1 MSKYSSS
8 VNNLLHIRQ
17 SGNDKYVAI
26 GKDRNSSITNLDDV
40 NIQAQFRVLD
50 NIWTP
55 SINLNN
61 IESTY
66 NSNVIN
72 IGSGNTIIQLNPH
85 IGIGT
90 NDPSV
95 SFEIN
100 TVDSMKIPKG
110 NTSQRPT
117 NLTSTDKGFIRYNAE
132 LDQFEGFGAGDQWR
146 SLEGVIDTDQ
156 DTYITAHNNAFD
168 DNDELQFYT
177 AGDQRMIIKSDGK
190 VGIGTSTPNVSL
202 DISYKTDAIKLPKG
216 DTTAR
221 NAIGASGIE
230 DQGLIRYNT
239 ELNQFEGYGAGNA
252 WGSLGGVIDIDQDT
266 FIRAESNTT
275 DNDELQFYTD
285 GDQRMIIKDD
295 GKIGIGTSTPSV
307 LLDIYDC
314 NEHILKVGYD
324 NIEISR
330 SIIPSNSNVD
340 IGDPENQ
347 IRDMY
352 VSDNSLWIGDTH
364 KISHSDGKL
373 KFRKRKTT
381 NIPQVIL
388 DLPAYSGSTQSQIL
402 QAISTFFNDDNL
414 LTVSNITLKH
424 WLGFYREQKG
434 ADRTIS
440 IQEIFRDDA
449 DDYEQETAADA
460 WLVTRTD
467 DIYLGNDY
475 SKVGIGTDNPN
486 VSLDVSYRTDAI
498 KLPKGDTT
506 ARNAIGASSLEDQGL
521 IRYNTELQQFEGFG
535 AGNAWGSLG
544 GVIDIDQDTYIKA
557 ETNATDNDELQFYTD
572 GDERMIIKS
581 DGKIG
586 LNVSDPSHQVHIK
599 GNTRIEGDLIVNGT
613 QRIIDTDTSTTEQF
627 VITNDGTGPA
637 LIVNQI
643 GAHPIMDVQD
653 DSNSVFFIENGGN
666 VGVGTITPNEKLHIN
681 GNINI
686 VGNIICDSLDTRFAE
701 LQDVLTITAGSI
713 TNDKLA
719 TLVQPD
725 LVSAKAINIDSTSTG
740 GLDNSTDDLKIKAQ
754 GVNNNHIL
762 NGTIDLTQKVV
773 NNLPVANGGTGAN
786 TANNAR
792 TNLGLAI
799 GTNVQA
805 YSAKLQ
811 SIANLAASAA
821 KIPMFSGLTSTSLLD
836 FVDDEEMLGN
846 SATAVPSQRS
856 VKKYVDTLVGFLN
869 IVIYTLHA
877 SNLDSNVEPLAPEA
891 EATLTLDADYSIVGA
906 EGTEQ
911 YDTFIVDMTTD
922 LADTLG
928 VDESIIEITEV
939 SEGSL
944 VVDFVL
950 KPSEIDS
957 NFNPSQAV
965 VALKENLEN
974 PDIAP
979 NSNSK
984 FLKQATVE
992 VPPEVVAQALDPSKI
1007 FVTLENDRA
1016 KIINIAKYFKGE
1028 FITYELITNP
1038 HDNVLI
1044 DSALQQ
1050 ITITGAFRDSIY
1062 DIVINANKG
1071 PVSKDLIFNITE
1083 PAPFPP
1089 TAKDPK
1095 KLVLSDNKKQV
1106 NLLDKFKGSYLEI
1119 FEIDQN
1125 PFNNVSLVDSSNM
1138 IYEVQGAFRDTSYS
1152 IVFKATQNGGDNLSA
1167 YWTLNIKELP
1177 LIPTKLLPD
1186 IDNLLIATG
1195 QTITYNLKFVFIG
1208 NGLEYGFRTNPYPDN
1223 IYISNNVL
1231 YITENQRGITYPIEV
1246 FGKNLAQTLIWKIT
1260 LTEDLPPAPTVI
1272 GVDSSNFITTDIINY
1287 DLTTIFSGINVSYDI
1302 EYYYNI
1308 GGSIYPPI
1316 DSFFIQNKPWA
1327 RYHSKNWNKYL
1338 NRIVDTSG
1346 YNRESIELLS
1356 GNISIGSNYISGDKD
1371 ASMKIPMPNT
1381 LNWTVCFAVKY
1392 NGANKGTIIS
1402 GEQTILGHW
1411 NGYRGFVQLGGQLL
1425 TKIESIG
1432 NADDWLILCIKTNG
1446 TAPNNIRLNGTSIG
1460 VQTNEVALDY
1470 LYINKDLNSDWI
1482 FGDFMVWD
1490 YEFNT
1495 SQTLSVSDLFLDH
1508 IAGTTNALN
1517 NDIQPVELKSIY
1529 NNYNFESNIVS
1540 ISGNNRGTKY
1550 DIYVLGLNTRNSV
1563 KWKLEIGEGA
1573 GTRSENIS
1581 LTKGVHEY
1589 NIKHLFNS
1597 TDYKP
1602 HLTVNNENFYNIN
1615 GNVLTFYPNYR
1626 DLEYGLIINSA
1637 NEQYIFNIKEETG
1650 IAPRSFSDNNFHLID
1665 NRVIENVDVIGA
1677 NATVDN
1683 TIVIESTTVL
1693 YFPESIVSSLLLIDN
1708 NKYYYINNI
1717 VLNGIYQIKC
1727 DANDIKVLDNTLNV
1741 KYSSLSNG
1749 IAVDNTVVN
1758 NLLTD
1763 VFSVADA
1770 SSNPKFVLK
1779 YTPYEK
1785 VTILNNFVNL
1795 VSTVDVNPEF
1805 SSGSG
1810 SIISGS
1816 TYSYSSDNNFTANF
1830 TEQFD
1835 NCELLLIDNNKYYYN
1850 SNVSLDGN
1858 KQFTLSSSNV
1868 ELVGSAFNSGTDGEV
1883 IDLTNVNALITNVFG
1898 SDQIISGGSSDVSIP
1913 LTQEPV
1919 VNPVIDLT
1927 NVVAWYKF
1935 NDSTNI
1941 GLDSSGN
1948 SYNITVTNEVAS
1960 SFTELGFDN
1969 NPTVMQFDTGTYA
1982 EYVSSSSANNLV
1994 KHQNNKPYCSISFWA
2009 KNLSATTTHQVLWIS
2024 KINGTDFKMYIS
2036 PNSNKLQLI
2045 YYTGNWSNSKYTES
2059 AEIPTLFSA
2068 NWKHFV
2074 IISNGSNGII
2084 KIRDETEN
2092 SYTQYLNLD
2101 ISGLGNMGVGN
2112 ETFTLSFGVDD
2123 VASGSVIDDFRIY
2136 DKVLSDTEI
2145 NGIYGEKSLVVLTS
2159 QTDYKV
2165 LTFNG
2170 NNTKIFSFREDE
2182 SPYSWQ
2188 EAYDEAIANG
2198 NRMPTKTELLD
2209 YLASQ
2214 GNQPLYQEDA
2224 WCAVVAPEYSNGR
2237 DYIQIGNHQNHFV
2250 GKSNTENGGYPSWGD
2265 ETNTYQFK
2273 RFYCEV
2279 IEKTE
2284 YTLNFP
2290 MDTKC
2295 DILLVGDNKYAL
2307 ESGVILNGDYTFK
2320 LGSTS
2325 KIIKNSSDIYTSG
2338 TTDLNTVTEL
2348 LPISTFGSWNT
2359 HNQTAINAGGRLP
2372 TRAEII
2378 ALLNGD
2384 TTNNHLINPNVDPN
2398 TNDIWIPVSDYV
2410 GAIIEIGDYPHTP
2423 PFYKMSTPNGGET
2436 YSEGT
2441 TTAYGDTVDTV
2452 LNLDVQW
2459 APKTNIYYTKVAIS
2473 SDISG
2478 TATDYDSSVIVLKY
2492 YMVSSGGS
2500 TGTIDTTNMLVWY
2513 KFDDDLIDSSGNGNS
2528 LIASSVSA
2536 PTLTESGITG
2546 NALRFQNNIDTTTI
2560 TNGLRDG
2567 TCKIPS
2573 INLVDKE
2580 FSISF
2585 WIKLVNNFDTNHS
2598 GIFMLGYN
2606 EGLQTDGYIKLSCAY
2621 YESKNNIDFY
2631 YKNNLSDEGGNASTD
2646 LSIDTWYNIIITIT
2660 NSHLKVYTNNILT
2673 STESLAEGLPD
2684 VIYDTNYL
2692 GFYADSTY
2700 TNTKDDFIIDDFRIY
2715 DKALTAQEI
2724 SDIYNKTEP
2733 LVGGSSS
2740 STTGT
2745 IDTTNLK
2752 LWFLFNDDLVEKITN
2767 TTYTLT
2773 QGTPNYIA
2781 GKFDKGLNIIDDTK
2795 LNILNHTDII
2805 VEGQTTV
2812 SFSFWLNN
2820 LDQNVRDQTLLRY
2833 RPTNILLRYSSQY
2846 ETIGTFVIIL
2856 EGGSMTKVIG
2866 NITSWSHFGF
2876 IFNGDTWNIYINGI
2890 DDTSNWTNN
2899 SSTTTLDD
2907 GFTNDN
2913 NTFGLFY
2920 NDAAGG
2926 MDYFRSSID
2935 DFRIYDKALTAQEIS
2950 DIYND
2955 TEPLVGGSSSSTTP
2969 GTIDTTNMLV
2979 WYKFDDA
2986 ANIGLDSSGNNND
2999 VTDLNNTVVYS
3010 NNTISV
3016 NQSKLLVN
3024 NLKLLN
3030 ISGIDFSVSYKLKT
3044 SETAD
3049 WFVILETYNFTPYC
3063 GFRIFY
3069 STVLGQIVYY
3079 TYKNEDGSLSS
3090 NYTYST
3096 GIDLRNNEWHNI
3108 VFNFKFNSVTNNLYN
3123 YNLDLYCNGTLIGT
3137 SVLEYFVKANQSV
3150 DIHIGSNKNTDAS
3163 SFSLKSGSIDDFR
3176 IYNKALTAQE
3186 ISDIYND
3193 TEPLVGGSSS
3203 STTVSSVNTV
3213 NTAKNN
3219 LVIWYNFENN
3229 LDDSSG
3235 NNHNATNPGNGISF
3249 NTDSKVNNY
3258 SLQQS
3263 GYNNADKNYVQI
3275 PNTFD
3280 LYNSWN
3286 GNGISISMWFKI
3298 DPVTDASKSWGNTLI
3313 QFSEFETDVWPMNR
3327 IMLAQNGIE
3336 NKFWLGIHDPLL
3348 GDAVKYN
3355 TKNVL
3360 DGKIDSQWHH
3370 IVLSISS
3377 TGVWTLNCDTID
3389 QGEIF
3394 TNLIPDVRYVKN
3406 TIGTSLFGTD
3416 RGTTGLVDDFRIYNK
3431 VLTNE
3436 EITAIYNNDVTQSV
3450 ISTTN
3455 YTPIQRVFLKYTTI
3469 VKTIEPS
3476 IVDIVYLHPVNTTPI
3491 LIANDEYYVEIKST
3505 NIIYLPKTYDNAEIL
3520 IIGSTKYVKY
3530 ENVSLNEFA
3539 TITINNDQTTI
3550 SVNNNSYDLANGTTI
3565 DTALTTELNT
3575 YNITEHNNITKV
3587 LIKYTTSATTKITNI
3602 VFKDQE
3608 YLNVLDYATSLQITN
3623 NNITYDEN
3631 NLKISSNVVKDFDN
3645 YFTETIQATNEYG
3658 TSSLDYNFIKLGYD
3672 GVVVPNLENVS
3683 KNIYISNTIA
3693 NIDLREIANGESY
3706 KLIFN
3711 PYEFQNNTI
3720 LIGDTLTLTTNE
3732 RGIYDILISIDNKLY
3747 VLRIHETEPNIDDDL
3762 YTIG

>member
-177 AGDQRMIIKSDGK
+177 AGDQRMIIKDDGK
-190 VGIGTSTPNVSL
+190 VGIGTNTPNVSL

-347 IRDMY
+347 IRDIY

-402 QAISTFFNDDNL
+402 QAIADYFNDSSL
-414 LTVSNITLKH
+414 LTVSNIKLRH
-424 WLGFYREQKG
+424 WFKFYRNQKG

-440 IQEIFRDDA
+440 VQEIFRDNR
-449 DDYEQETAADA
+449 DDYEQEVAADS
-460 WLVTRTD
+460 WLSTENN
-467 DIYLGNDY
+467 DIYLGDDY
-475 SKVGIGTDNPN
+475 SKVGIGTSTPN

-666 VGVGTITPNEKLHIN
+666 VGVGTITPNEKLHID

-1186 IDNLLIATG
+1186 IDNLLVATG

-1550 DIYVLGLNTRNSV
+1550 DIYVVGINTRNSV

-1581 LTKGVHEY
+1581 ITKGVHEY

-1858 KQFTLSSSNV
+1858 KQFILSSSNV
-1868 ELVGSAFNSGTDGEV
+1868 ELVGSAFNSGTDGEL

-1919 VNPVIDLT
+1919 VNPVISAIPVT
-1927 NVVAWYKF
+1927 IN
-1935 NDSTNI
+1935 NI
-1941 GLDSSGN
+1941 
-1948 SYNITVTNEVAS
+1948 
-1960 SFTELGFDN
+1960 
-1969 NPTVMQFDTGTYA
+1969 
-1982 EYVSSSSANNLV
+1982 
-1994 KHQNNKPYCSISFWA
+1994 
-2009 KNLSATTTHQVLWIS
+2009 
-2024 KINGTDFKMYIS
+2024 
-2036 PNSNKLQLI
+2036 
-2045 YYTGNWSNSKYTES
+2045 
-2059 AEIPTLFSA
+2059 
-2068 NWKHFV
+2068 
-2074 IISNGSNGII
+2074 
-2084 KIRDETEN
+2084 
-2092 SYTQYLNLD
+2092 
-2101 ISGLGNMGVGN
+2101 
-2112 ETFTLSFGVDD
+2112 
-2123 VASGSVIDDFRIY
+2123 
-2136 DKVLSDTEI
+2136 
-2145 NGIYGEKSLVVLTS
+2145 
-2159 QTDYKV
+2159 DYKV

-2265 ETNTYQFK
+2265 ETNTYQFR

-2284 YTLNFP
+2284 YNVNFP

-2307 ESGVILNGDYTFK
+2307 ESGVILNGDYTFE

-2325 KIIKNSSDIYTSG
+2325 KIIKTADISYTTELLAISGYGSWDTHNQTAINAGGRLPTRAEIIALLNGDTTNNHLLNPSVDPNTKDMWIPVSDYVGAWVEIGDHQHSPHSNYKMVTPTGTEDFADDAWQSSDYVNEGIWAPNTNIYYTKDNTTPAYTSG

-2398 TNDIWIPVSDYV
+2398 TKDVWIPVSDYV
-2410 GAIIEIGDYPHTP
+2410 GAIVEIGDYQHTP
-2423 PFYKMSTPNGGET
+2423 SFYKMSTPNGGET

-2441 TTAYGDTVDTV
+2441 TGAYGPNYTIDTV
-2452 LNLDVQW
+2452 LNEDIQW
-2459 APKTNIYYTKVAIS
+2459 APKTNIYYTKTAIS

-2478 TATDYDSSVIVLKY
+2478 TATDYDSSGIVLKY
-2492 YMVSSGGS
+2492 YMVSSGGT

-2585 WIKLVNNFDTNHS
+2585 WIKLVNNFDTDHS

-2740 STTGT
+2740 STTT
-2745 IDTTNLK
+2745 
-2752 LWFLFNDDLVEKITN
+2752 
-2767 TTYTLT
+2767 
-2773 QGTPNYIA
+2773 
-2781 GKFDKGLNIIDDTK
+2781 
-2795 LNILNHTDII
+2795 
-2805 VEGQTTV
+2805 
-2812 SFSFWLNN
+2812 
-2820 LDQNVRDQTLLRY
+2820 
-2833 RPTNILLRYSSQY
+2833 
-2846 ETIGTFVIIL
+2846 
-2856 EGGSMTKVIG
+2856 
-2866 NITSWSHFGF
+2866 
-2876 IFNGDTWNIYINGI
+2876 
-2890 DDTSNWTNN
+2890 
-2899 SSTTTLDD
+2899 
-2907 GFTNDN
+2907 
-2913 NTFGLFY
+2913 
-2920 NDAAGG
+2920 
-2926 MDYFRSSID
+2926 
-2935 DFRIYDKALTAQEIS
+2935 
-2950 DIYND
+2950 
-2955 TEPLVGGSSSSTTP
+2955 

-2979 WYKFDDA
+2979 WYKFDDTT
-2986 ANIGLDSSGNNND
+2986 NIGLDSSGNNND
-2999 VTDLNNTVVYS
+2999 GTNAGS
-3010 NNTISV
+3010 
-3016 NQSKLLVN
+3016 
-3024 NLKLLN
+3024 
-3030 ISGIDFSVSYKLKT
+3030 SVST
-3044 SETAD
+3044 SE
-3049 WFVILETYNFTPYC
+3049 L
-3063 GFRIFY
+3063 
-3069 STVLGQIVYY
+3069 
-3079 TYKNEDGSLSS
+3079 
-3090 NYTYST
+3090 
-3096 GIDLRNNEWHNI
+3096 
-3108 VFNFKFNSVTNNLYN
+3108 
-3123 YNLDLYCNGTLIGT
+3123 
-3137 SVLEYFVKANQSV
+3137 
-3150 DIHIGSNKNTDAS
+3150 
-3163 SFSLKSGSIDDFR
+3163 
-3176 IYNKALTAQE
+3176 
-3186 ISDIYND
+3186 
-3193 TEPLVGGSSS
+3193 
-3203 STTVSSVNTV
+3203 
-3213 NTAKNN
+3213 
-3219 LVIWYNFENN
+3219 
-3229 LDDSSG
+3229 
-3235 NNHNATNPGNGISF
+3235 
-3249 NTDSKVNNY
+3249 
-3258 SLQQS
+3258 
-3263 GYNNADKNYVQI
+3263 
-3275 PNTFD
+3275 
-3280 LYNSWN
+3280 
-3286 GNGISISMWFKI
+3286 
-3298 DPVTDASKSWGNTLI
+3298 
-3313 QFSEFETDVWPMNR
+3313 
-3327 IMLAQNGIE
+3327 
-3336 NKFWLGIHDPLL
+3336 
-3348 GDAVKYN
+3348 
-3355 TKNVL
+3355 
-3360 DGKIDSQWHH
+3360 
-3370 IVLSISS
+3370 
-3377 TGVWTLNCDTID
+3377 
-3389 QGEIF
+3389 
-3394 TNLIPDVRYVKN
+3394 
-3406 TIGTSLFGTD
+3406 
-3416 RGTTGLVDDFRIYNK
+3416 
-3431 VLTNE
+3431 
-3436 EITAIYNNDVTQSV
+3436 
-3450 ISTTN
+3450 
-3455 YTPIQRVFLKYTTI
+3455 
-3469 VKTIEPS
+3469 
-3476 IVDIVYLHPVNTTPI
+3476 
-3491 LIANDEYYVEIKST
+3491 
-3505 NIIYLPKTYDNAEIL
+3505 
-3520 IIGSTKYVKY
+3520 
-3530 ENVSLNEFA
+3530 
-3539 TITINNDQTTI
+3539 
-3550 SVNNNSYDLANGTTI
+3550 
-3565 DTALTTELNT
+3565 
-3575 YNITEHNNITKV
+3575 
-3587 LIKYTTSATTKITNI
+3587 
-3602 VFKDQE
+3602 
-3608 YLNVLDYATSLQITN
+3608 
-3623 NNITYDEN
+3623 
-3631 NLKISSNVVKDFDN
+3631 
-3645 YFTETIQATNEYG
+3645 
-3658 TSSLDYNFIKLGYD
+3658 
-3672 GVVVPNLENVS
+3672 
-3683 KNIYISNTIA
+3683 
-3693 NIDLREIANGESY
+3693 
-3706 KLIFN
+3706 
-3711 PYEFQNNTI
+3711 
-3720 LIGDTLTLTTNE
+3720 
-3732 RGIYDILISIDNKLY
+3732 
-3747 VLRIHETEPNIDDDL
+3747 
-3762 YTIG
+3762 

>member
-177 AGDQRMIIKSDGK
+177 AGTERMIIKDDGK

-449 DDYEQETAADA
+449 DDYEEETAADA

-475 SKVGIGTDNPN
+475 GKIGIGTDNPN

-521 IRYNTELQQFEGFG
+521 IRYNTELQQFEGYG

-773 NNLPVANGGTGAN
+773 NNLPIANGGTGAN

-836 FVDDEEMLGN
+836 FVDDEDMLGN

-984 FLKQATVE
+984 FLKQATVA

-1272 GVDSSNFITTDIINY
+1272 GVDSSNFINAEEKI
-1287 DLTTIFSGINVSYDI
+1287 L
-1302 EYYYNI
+1302 NI
-1308 GGSIYPPI
+1308 
-1316 DSFFIQNKPWA
+1316 
-1327 RYHSKNWNKYL
+1327 
-1338 NRIVDTSG
+1338 T
-1346 YNRESIELLS
+1346 
-1356 GNISIGSNYISGDKD
+1356 
-1371 ASMKIPMPNT
+1371 
-1381 LNWTVCFAVKY
+1381 
-1392 NGANKGTIIS
+1392 
-1402 GEQTILGHW
+1402 
-1411 NGYRGFVQLGGQLL
+1411 
-1425 TKIESIG
+1425 
-1432 NADDWLILCIKTNG
+1432 
-1446 TAPNNIRLNGTSIG
+1446 
-1460 VQTNEVALDY
+1460 
-1470 LYINKDLNSDWI
+1470 LYI
-1482 FGDFMVWD
+1482 
-1490 YEFNT
+1490 
-1495 SQTLSVSDLFLDH
+1495 H
-1508 IAGTTNALN
+1508 I
-1517 NDIQPVELKSIY
+1517 
-1529 NNYNFESNIVS
+1529 
-1540 ISGNNRGTKY
+1540 
-1550 DIYVLGLNTRNSV
+1550 
-1563 KWKLEIGEGA
+1563 
-1573 GTRSENIS
+1573 
-1581 LTKGVHEY
+1581 H
-1589 NIKHLFNS
+1589 
-1597 TDYKP
+1597 
-1602 HLTVNNENFYNIN
+1602 
-1615 GNVLTFYPNYR
+1615 
-1626 DLEYGLIINSA
+1626 
-1637 NEQYIFNIKEETG
+1637 
-1650 IAPRSFSDNNFHLID
+1650 
-1665 NRVIENVDVIGA
+1665 
-1677 NATVDN
+1677 
-1683 TIVIESTTVL
+1683 
-1693 YFPESIVSSLLLIDN
+1693 
-1708 NKYYYINNI
+1708 
-1717 VLNGIYQIKC
+1717 
-1727 DANDIKVLDNTLNV
+1727 
-1741 KYSSLSNG
+1741 
-1749 IAVDNTVVN
+1749 
-1758 NLLTD
+1758 
-1763 VFSVADA
+1763 
-1770 SSNPKFVLK
+1770 
-1779 YTPYEK
+1779 
-1785 VTILNNFVNL
+1785 
-1795 VSTVDVNPEF
+1795 
-1805 SSGSG
+1805 
-1810 SIISGS
+1810 
-1816 TYSYSSDNNFTANF
+1816 
-1830 TEQFD
+1830 
-1835 NCELLLIDNNKYYYN
+1835 
-1850 SNVSLDGN
+1850 
-1858 KQFTLSSSNV
+1858 
-1868 ELVGSAFNSGTDGEV
+1868 
-1883 IDLTNVNALITNVFG
+1883 
-1898 SDQIISGGSSDVSIP
+1898 
-1913 LTQEPV
+1913 
-1919 VNPVIDLT
+1919 
-1927 NVVAWYKF
+1927 
-1935 NDSTNI
+1935 
-1941 GLDSSGN
+1941 
-1948 SYNITVTNEVAS
+1948 
-1960 SFTELGFDN
+1960 
-1969 NPTVMQFDTGTYA
+1969 
-1982 EYVSSSSANNLV
+1982 
-1994 KHQNNKPYCSISFWA
+1994 
-2009 KNLSATTTHQVLWIS
+2009 
-2024 KINGTDFKMYIS
+2024 
-2036 PNSNKLQLI
+2036 
-2045 YYTGNWSNSKYTES
+2045 
-2059 AEIPTLFSA
+2059 
-2068 NWKHFV
+2068 
-2074 IISNGSNGII
+2074 
-2084 KIRDETEN
+2084 
-2092 SYTQYLNLD
+2092 
-2101 ISGLGNMGVGN
+2101 
-2112 ETFTLSFGVDD
+2112 
-2123 VASGSVIDDFRIY
+2123 
-2136 DKVLSDTEI
+2136 
-2145 NGIYGEKSLVVLTS
+2145 
-2159 QTDYKV
+2159 
-2165 LTFNG
+2165 
-2170 NNTKIFSFREDE
+2170 
-2182 SPYSWQ
+2182 
-2188 EAYDEAIANG
+2188 
-2198 NRMPTKTELLD
+2198 
-2209 YLASQ
+2209 
-2214 GNQPLYQEDA
+2214 
-2224 WCAVVAPEYSNGR
+2224 
-2237 DYIQIGNHQNHFV
+2237 
-2250 GKSNTENGGYPSWGD
+2250 
-2265 ETNTYQFK
+2265 
-2273 RFYCEV
+2273 
-2279 IEKTE
+2279 
-2284 YTLNFP
+2284 
-2290 MDTKC
+2290 
-2295 DILLVGDNKYAL
+2295 
-2307 ESGVILNGDYTFK
+2307 
-2320 LGSTS
+2320 
-2325 KIIKNSSDIYTSG
+2325 
-2338 TTDLNTVTEL
+2338 
-2348 LPISTFGSWNT
+2348 
-2359 HNQTAINAGGRLP
+2359 
-2372 TRAEII
+2372 
-2378 ALLNGD
+2378 
-2384 TTNNHLINPNVDPN
+2384 
-2398 TNDIWIPVSDYV
+2398 
-2410 GAIIEIGDYPHTP
+2410 
-2423 PFYKMSTPNGGET
+2423 
-2436 YSEGT
+2436 
-2441 TTAYGDTVDTV
+2441 
-2452 LNLDVQW
+2452 
-2459 APKTNIYYTKVAIS
+2459 
-2473 SDISG
+2473 
-2478 TATDYDSSVIVLKY
+2478 
-2492 YMVSSGGS
+2492 
-2500 TGTIDTTNMLVWY
+2500 
-2513 KFDDDLIDSSGNGNS
+2513 
-2528 LIASSVSA
+2528 
-2536 PTLTESGITG
+2536 
-2546 NALRFQNNIDTTTI
+2546 
-2560 TNGLRDG
+2560 
-2567 TCKIPS
+2567 
-2573 INLVDKE
+2573 
-2580 FSISF
+2580 
-2585 WIKLVNNFDTNHS
+2585 
-2598 GIFMLGYN
+2598 
-2606 EGLQTDGYIKLSCAY
+2606 
-2621 YESKNNIDFY
+2621 
-2631 YKNNLSDEGGNASTD
+2631 
-2646 LSIDTWYNIIITIT
+2646 
-2660 NSHLKVYTNNILT
+2660 
-2673 STESLAEGLPD
+2673 
-2684 VIYDTNYL
+2684 
-2692 GFYADSTY
+2692 
-2700 TNTKDDFIIDDFRIY
+2700 
-2715 DKALTAQEI
+2715 
-2724 SDIYNKTEP
+2724 
-2733 LVGGSSS
+2733 
-2740 STTGT
+2740 
-2745 IDTTNLK
+2745 
-2752 LWFLFNDDLVEKITN
+2752 
-2767 TTYTLT
+2767 
-2773 QGTPNYIA
+2773 
-2781 GKFDKGLNIIDDTK
+2781 
-2795 LNILNHTDII
+2795 
-2805 VEGQTTV
+2805 
-2812 SFSFWLNN
+2812 
-2820 LDQNVRDQTLLRY
+2820 
-2833 RPTNILLRYSSQY
+2833 
-2846 ETIGTFVIIL
+2846 
-2856 EGGSMTKVIG
+2856 
-2866 NITSWSHFGF
+2866 
-2876 IFNGDTWNIYINGI
+2876 
-2890 DDTSNWTNN
+2890 
-2899 SSTTTLDD
+2899 
-2907 GFTNDN
+2907 
-2913 NTFGLFY
+2913 
-2920 NDAAGG
+2920 
-2926 MDYFRSSID
+2926 
-2935 DFRIYDKALTAQEIS
+2935 
-2950 DIYND
+2950 
-2955 TEPLVGGSSSSTTP
+2955 
-2969 GTIDTTNMLV
+2969 
-2979 WYKFDDA
+2979 
-2986 ANIGLDSSGNNND
+2986 
-2999 VTDLNNTVVYS
+2999 
-3010 NNTISV
+3010 
-3016 NQSKLLVN
+3016 
-3024 NLKLLN
+3024 
-3030 ISGIDFSVSYKLKT
+3030 
-3044 SETAD
+3044 
-3049 WFVILETYNFTPYC
+3049 
-3063 GFRIFY
+3063 
-3069 STVLGQIVYY
+3069 
-3079 TYKNEDGSLSS
+3079 
-3090 NYTYST
+3090 
-3096 GIDLRNNEWHNI
+3096 
-3108 VFNFKFNSVTNNLYN
+3108 
-3123 YNLDLYCNGTLIGT
+3123 
-3137 SVLEYFVKANQSV
+3137 
-3150 DIHIGSNKNTDAS
+3150 
-3163 SFSLKSGSIDDFR
+3163 
-3176 IYNKALTAQE
+3176 
-3186 ISDIYND
+3186 
-3193 TEPLVGGSSS
+3193 
-3203 STTVSSVNTV
+3203 
-3213 NTAKNN
+3213 
-3219 LVIWYNFENN
+3219 
-3229 LDDSSG
+3229 
-3235 NNHNATNPGNGISF
+3235 
-3249 NTDSKVNNY
+3249 
-3258 SLQQS
+3258 
-3263 GYNNADKNYVQI
+3263 
-3275 PNTFD
+3275 
-3280 LYNSWN
+3280 
-3286 GNGISISMWFKI
+3286 
-3298 DPVTDASKSWGNTLI
+3298 
-3313 QFSEFETDVWPMNR
+3313 
-3327 IMLAQNGIE
+3327 
-3336 NKFWLGIHDPLL
+3336 
-3348 GDAVKYN
+3348 
-3355 TKNVL
+3355 
-3360 DGKIDSQWHH
+3360 
-3370 IVLSISS
+3370 
-3377 TGVWTLNCDTID
+3377 
-3389 QGEIF
+3389 
-3394 TNLIPDVRYVKN
+3394 
-3406 TIGTSLFGTD
+3406 
-3416 RGTTGLVDDFRIYNK
+3416 
-3431 VLTNE
+3431 
-3436 EITAIYNNDVTQSV
+3436 
-3450 ISTTN
+3450 
-3455 YTPIQRVFLKYTTI
+3455 
-3469 VKTIEPS
+3469 
-3476 IVDIVYLHPVNTTPI
+3476 
-3491 LIANDEYYVEIKST
+3491 
-3505 NIIYLPKTYDNAEIL
+3505 
-3520 IIGSTKYVKY
+3520 
-3530 ENVSLNEFA
+3530 
-3539 TITINNDQTTI
+3539 
-3550 SVNNNSYDLANGTTI
+3550 
-3565 DTALTTELNT
+3565 
-3575 YNITEHNNITKV
+3575 
-3587 LIKYTTSATTKITNI
+3587 
-3602 VFKDQE
+3602 
-3608 YLNVLDYATSLQITN
+3608 
-3623 NNITYDEN
+3623 
-3631 NLKISSNVVKDFDN
+3631 
-3645 YFTETIQATNEYG
+3645 
-3658 TSSLDYNFIKLGYD
+3658 
-3672 GVVVPNLENVS
+3672 
-3683 KNIYISNTIA
+3683 
-3693 NIDLREIANGESY
+3693 
-3706 KLIFN
+3706 
-3711 PYEFQNNTI
+3711 
-3720 LIGDTLTLTTNE
+3720 
-3732 RGIYDILISIDNKLY
+3732 
-3747 VLRIHETEPNIDDDL
+3747 
-3762 YTIG
+3762 

>member
-17 SGNDKYVAI
+17 SGNDRFLAI
-26 GKDRNSSITNLDDV
+26 GKDRNSSIINLDDD

-72 IGSGNTIIQLNPH
+72 IGSGSTIIQLNPH

-117 NLTSTDKGFIRYNAE
+117 NLTSTDKGFIRYNNE
-132 LDQFEGFGAGDQWR
+132 LDQFEGFGANDKWR
-146 SLEGVIDTDQ
+146 SLEGVMDNDQ
-156 DTYITAHNNAFD
+156 DTYIIAESNLG

-177 AGDQRMIIKSDGK
+177 AGDERMIIKSDGK
-190 VGIGTSTPNVSL
+190 IGIGTSEPNVSL
-202 DISYKTDAIKLPKG
+202 DVSYKTDAIKLPKG

-239 ELNQFEGYGAGNA
+239 ELQQFEGYGAGNA

-266 FIRAESNTT
+266 YIKAETNAT
-275 DNDELQFYTD
+275 DNDELQFYTYSN
-285 GDQRMIIKDD
+285 QRMIIKSD

-340 IGDPENQ
+340 IGDPENL
-347 IRDMY
+347 IRDIY

-373 KFRKRKTT
+373 KFRKRKTSS
-381 NIPQVIL
+381 IPQVIL
-388 DLPAYSGSTQSQIL
+388 DLPAYSGSTESQIL
-402 QAISTFFNDDNL
+402 QAIADYFNDSSL
-414 LTVSNITLKH
+414 LTVSNIKLRH
-424 WLGFYREQKG
+424 WFKFYRNQKG

-440 IQEIFRDDA
+440 VQEIFRDNRE
-449 DDYEQETAADA
+449 DYEQEVAADS
-460 WLVTRTD
+460 WLSTENN
-467 DIYLGNDY
+467 DIYLGDDY
-475 SKVGIGTDNPN
+475 SKIGIGTSTPN

-498 KLPKGDTT
+498 KLPKGDNLS
-506 ARNAIGASSLEDQGL
+506 RNAIGASSLEDQGL

-535 AGNAWGSLG
+535 ANDKWRSLE
-544 GVIDIDQDTYIKA
+544 GVMDNDQDTYIKA
-557 ETNATDNDELQFYTD
+557 ESNATDNDELQFYTA

-586 LNVSDPSHQVHIK
+586 LNVSDPSHQLHIK

-686 VGNIICDSLDTRFAE
+686 VGNIICDSLDTRFAD
-701 LQDVLTITAGSI
+701 LQEVLTITPGSI
-713 TNDKLA
+713 TNDQLA
-719 TLVQPD
+719 TLVKPD
-725 LVSAKAINIDSTSTG
+725 LVSAKAINIDSTATG

-762 NGTIDLTQKVV
+762 NGTIDLTQKVT

-821 KIPMFSGLTSTSLLD
+821 KIPMFSGLTSTTLLD

-911 YDTFIVDMTTD
+911 YDTFIVDMTAD

-928 VDESIIEITEV
+928 VDESSIEITEV

-950 KPSEIDS
+950 KPSESDS
-957 NFNPSQAV
+957 NFNPSQAI

-974 PDIAP
+974 PDIEP

-984 FLKQATVE
+984 FLKQATVA

-1028 FITYELITNP
+1028 FITYELVTNP

-1050 ITITGAFRDSIY
+1050 ITITGAFRDSVY

-1071 PVSKDLIFNITE
+1071 PVSKDLIFNVTE

-1186 IDNLLIATG
+1186 IDNLLVATG

-1246 FGKNLAQTLIWKIT
+1246 FGKNLAQTLVWKIT

-1287 DLTTIFSGINVSYDI
+1287 DLTTIFSGINVTYDI

-1346 YNRESIELLS
+1346 NNRESIELLS
-1356 GNISIGSNYISGDKD
+1356 GNINIGSNYISGDKD

-1381 LNWTVCFAVKY
+1381 VNWTVCFAVKY

-1482 FGDFMVWD
+1482 LSDFMVWD
-1490 YEFNT
+1490 YEFNA
-1495 SQTLSVSDLFLDH
+1495 SQTLTVSDLFLDH

-1550 DIYVLGLNTRNSV
+1550 DIYVVGINTRDSV

-1597 TDYKP
+1597 TDYEP

-1650 IAPRSFSDNNFHLID
+1650 VAPRSFSDNNFHLID

-1683 TIVIESTTVL
+1683 TIVIESTTFL
-1693 YFPESIVSSLLLIDN
+1693 YFPENMVSSLLLIDN

-1727 DANDIKVLDNTLNV
+1727 DSNDIKVLDNTLNV

-1810 SIISGS
+1810 SVISGS
-1816 TYSYSSDNNFTANF
+1816 TYSYSSDNNFSVNF

-1858 KQFTLSSSNV
+1858 KQFILSSSNV
-1868 ELVGSAFNSGTDGEV
+1868 ELVGSTFNSGTDGEV
-1883 IDLTNVNALITNVFG
+1883 IDLTNVNDLITNVFG
-1898 SDQIISGGSSDVSIP
+1898 SDQIISGSSGSSNVSIP

-1919 VNPVIDLT
+1919 VNPVISAIPLT
-1927 NVVAWYKF
+1927 IN
-1935 NDSTNI
+1935 NI
-1941 GLDSSGN
+1941 
-1948 SYNITVTNEVAS
+1948 
-1960 SFTELGFDN
+1960 
-1969 NPTVMQFDTGTYA
+1969 
-1982 EYVSSSSANNLV
+1982 
-1994 KHQNNKPYCSISFWA
+1994 
-2009 KNLSATTTHQVLWIS
+2009 
-2024 KINGTDFKMYIS
+2024 
-2036 PNSNKLQLI
+2036 
-2045 YYTGNWSNSKYTES
+2045 
-2059 AEIPTLFSA
+2059 
-2068 NWKHFV
+2068 
-2074 IISNGSNGII
+2074 
-2084 KIRDETEN
+2084 
-2092 SYTQYLNLD
+2092 
-2101 ISGLGNMGVGN
+2101 
-2112 ETFTLSFGVDD
+2112 
-2123 VASGSVIDDFRIY
+2123 
-2136 DKVLSDTEI
+2136 
-2145 NGIYGEKSLVVLTS
+2145 
-2159 QTDYKV
+2159 DYKV
-2165 LTFNG
+2165 LTFN
-2170 NNTKIFSFREDE
+2170 
-2182 SPYSWQ
+2182 
-2188 EAYDEAIANG
+2188 
-2198 NRMPTKTELLD
+2198 
-2209 YLASQ
+2209 
-2214 GNQPLYQEDA
+2214 
-2224 WCAVVAPEYSNGR
+2224 
-2237 DYIQIGNHQNHFV
+2237 
-2250 GKSNTENGGYPSWGD
+2250 
-2265 ETNTYQFK
+2265 ETST
-2273 RFYCEV
+2273 V
-2279 IEKTE
+2279 
-2284 YTLNFP
+2284 NFP
-2290 MDTKC
+2290 VDTKC
-2295 DILLVGDNKYAL
+2295 DILLVGDNKYTL
-2307 ESGVILNGDYTFK
+2307 ESGVILNGDYTFE

-2325 KIIKNSSDIYTSG
+2325 KIIKTADISYTTELLSISGYGSWDTHNQTAINAGGRLPTRAEIIALLNGDTTNNHLINPSVDPNTKDVWIPVSDYTGAFIEIGDYPYHGYYTLKTPSGTETYYENNVLTTAGTSIASNTIWGNNSAWVPTTNIYYTKDNTPPVYTSG

-2384 TTNNHLINPNVDPN
+2384 TTNNHLINPSVDPD
-2398 TNDIWIPVSDYV
+2398 TKDVWIPVSDYV
-2410 GAIIEIGDYPHTP
+2410 GAIVEIGDYPHTP

-2441 TTAYGDTVDTV
+2441 TGAYGPSYTIDTV
-2452 LNLDVQW
+2452 LNEDIQW
-2459 APKTNIYYTKVAIS
+2459 APKTNIYYTKTAIS

-2478 TATDYDSSVIVLKY
+2478 TATDYDSSGIVLKY
-2492 YMVSSGGS
+2492 YMVSSGG
-2500 TGTIDTTNMLVWY
+2500 TTETPGTIDTTNMLVWY
-2513 KFDDDLIDSSGNGNS
+2513 KFDDATNIGLDSSGNSNDGTN
-2528 LIASSVSA
+2528 AGSSVSTSEYKRGTGSLA
-2536 PTLTESGITG
+2536 LTNTSYQ
-2546 NALRFQNNIDTTTI
+2546 L
-2560 TNGLRDG
+2560 
-2567 TCKIPS
+2567 PS
-2573 INLVDKE
+2573 IQFASE
-2580 FSISF
+2580 TTISF
-2585 WIKLVNNFDTNHS
+2585 WFQWDLTQTTEDYNKVIDFKTDTN
-2598 GIFMLGYN
+2598 GRFMLYRELN
-2606 EGLQTDGYIKLSCAY
+2606 SNYLR
-2621 YESKNNIDFY
+2621 FFV
-2631 YKNNLSDEGGNASTD
+2631 SDENNVSSNIELNTVNFSD
-2646 LSIDTWYNIIITIT
+2646 NIWYLIIITINVVSGEINININNNNIHT
-2660 NSHLKVYTNNILT
+2660 GNYLNKVSNSFVYTNNYI
-2673 STESLAEGLPD
+2673 
-2684 VIYDTNYL
+2684 
-2692 GFYADSTY
+2692 
-2700 TNTKDDFIIDDFRIY
+2700 
-2715 DKALTAQEI
+2715 
-2724 SDIYNKTEP
+2724 
-2733 LVGGSSS
+2733 GS
-2740 STTGT
+2740 
-2745 IDTTNLK
+2745 
-2752 LWFLFNDDLVEKITN
+2752 
-2767 TTYTLT
+2767 
-2773 QGTPNYIA
+2773 
-2781 GKFDKGLNIIDDTK
+2781 KFD
-2795 LNILNHTDII
+2795 
-2805 VEGQTTV
+2805 
-2812 SFSFWLNN
+2812 
-2820 LDQNVRDQTLLRY
+2820 
-2833 RPTNILLRYSSQY
+2833 
-2846 ETIGTFVIIL
+2846 
-2856 EGGSMTKVIG
+2856 
-2866 NITSWSHFGF
+2866 
-2876 IFNGDTWNIYINGI
+2876 
-2890 DDTSNWTNN
+2890 
-2899 SSTTTLDD
+2899 
-2907 GFTNDN
+2907 
-2913 NTFGLFY
+2913 NTAGYFY
-2920 NDAAGG
+2920 G
-2926 MDYFRSSID
+2926 YID

-2955 TEPLVGGSSSSTTP
+2955 TEPLVGGSSSSTT

-2986 ANIGLDSSGNNND
+2986 TNIGLDSSGNSND
-2999 VTDLNNTVVYS
+2999 VTDLNNTAVYS

-3150 DIHIGSNKNTDAS
+3150 DIHIASNKNTDAT
-3163 SFSLKSGSIDDFR
+3163 SFSLKSGNIDNFRIYNKALTAQEISDIYNDTEPLVGGSSSSTSGTSSPSTIVKTEERAYPPTGKRDFVPTSGSDLSYTKNINSVYGSGDYTVSVSSYDPEYPQYNPIECFNEGDDVAGIWLVNNYTDMVYSGTFNNNSGKLSSLGYEGDWIQIKLPVKIQLTKTKIKQRSAFLPERSPGDFKIFGSNDETTWVELVSKTLVLSDYVSFNYETTDILDNTNTYQYFILIVNKTLSTSPVMNFDEWYIYGKEHSVVNTTNLKLWFLFNDDLVEKISNTTYTLTQGTPNYIAGKFDKGLNITDDSKLNILNHTDIIVEGQTTVSFSFWLNNLDQNVRDQTLLRYRPTNILLRYSSQYETIGTFVIILEGGSMTKVIGNITSWTHFGFIFNGDTWNIYINGIDDTSNWTNNSSTTTLNDGFTNDNNTFGLFYNDANGGMDYFRSSIDDFR

-3203 STTVSSVNTV
+3203 STTVSSV

-3249 NTDSKVNNY
+3249 NTDSKVDNY

-3263 GYNNADKNYVQI
+3263 GYTNADKNYVQI

-3298 DPVTDASKSWGNTLI
+3298 DPVTDSSKSWGNTLI

-3327 IMLAQNGIE
+3327 ITLAQNGIE

-3348 GDAVKYN
+3348 GDAVRYN

-3370 IVLSISS
+3370 IVLSVSS

-3431 VLTNE
+3431 VLTSA

-3450 ISTTN
+3450 ISSTN

-3476 IVDIVYLHPVNTTPI
+3476 IVDTIYLHPVNTTPV

-3505 NIIYLPKTYDNAEIL
+3505 NIIYLPKTYENAEIL

-3539 TITINNDQTTI
+3539 IITINNDQTTI
-3550 SVNNNSYDLANGTTI
+3550 SVNNNNYDLTNGTTI

-3575 YNITEHNNITKV
+3575 YNITEHNNIPKV
-3587 LIKYTTSATTKITNI
+3587 LIKYTTSATTKITSI

-3631 NLKISSNVVKDFDN
+3631 NLKISSNVIKDFDN

-3683 KNIYISNTIA
+3683 KDIYISNTIA
-3693 NIDLREIANGESY
+3693 NIDLREIANGDNY

-3720 LIGDTLTLTTNE
+3720 LIENTLTLTTNG
-3732 RGIYDILISIDNKLY
+3732 RGIYDILVSIDNKLY

>member
-85 IGIGT
+85 VGIGT

-110 NTSQRPT
+110 NISQRPT
-117 NLTSTDKGFIRYNAE
+117 SLTSADKGFIRYNDE
-132 LDQFEGFGAGDQWR
+132 LDQFEGFGAGNQWR

-156 DTYITAHNNAFD
+156 DTYITAHNDAFD

-177 AGDQRMIIKSDGK
+177 AGTERMIIKDDGK
-190 VGIGTSTPNVSL
+190 IGIGTDTPNVSL
-202 DISYKTDAIKLPKG
+202 DVSYKTDAIKLPKG
-216 DTTAR
+216 DTTTR

-239 ELNQFEGYGAGNA
+239 ELQQFEGYGAGNA

-266 FIRAESNTT
+266 FIRAESNAT
-275 DNDELQFYTD
+275 DNDELEFYTT
-285 GDQRMIIKDD
+285 GTERMIIKDD

-373 KFRKRKTT
+373 KFRKRKTA

-388 DLPAYSGSTQSQIL
+388 DLPAYSGSSEAQIL
-402 QAISTFFNDDNL
+402 QAISTFFSDDNL

-449 DDYEQETAADA
+449 DDYEEETAADA

-475 SKVGIGTDNPN
+475 GKIGIGTDNPN
-486 VSLDVSYRTDAI
+486 VSLDISYRTDAI

-506 ARNAIGASSLEDQGL
+506 TRNAIGASVEADQGL
-521 IRYNTELQQFEGFG
+521 IRYNTELQQFEGYG

-544 GVIDIDQDTYIKA
+544 GVIDIDQDTFIRA
-557 ETNATDNDELQFYTD
+557 EYDATNNNELEFYTSNA
-572 GDERMIIKS
+572 ERMIIKS

-627 VITNDGTGPA
+627 IITNDGTGPA

-681 GNINI
+681 GNIKV
-686 VGNIICDSLDTRFAE
+686 VGNIVCDSLDTRFSD
-701 LQDVLTITAGSI
+701 LQNVLTITAGSI
-713 TNDKLA
+713 TNDQLA
-719 TLVQPD
+719 TLVKPD

-762 NGTIDLTQKVV
+762 NETIDLTQKVTS
-773 NNLPVANGGTGAN
+773 NLPVANGGTGAN

-792 TNLGLAI
+792 TNLGVAI

-821 KIPMFSGLTSTSLLD
+821 KIPMFSGLTSTTLLD
-836 FVDDEEMLGN
+836 FVDDEDMLGN

-869 IVIYTLHA
+869 IVIYTLNA
-877 SNLDSNVEPLAPEA
+877 SNLDSNVEALAPEA

-911 YDTFIVDMTTD
+911 YDTFIVDMTAD

-965 VALKENLEN
+965 VALKETLEN

-984 FLKQATVE
+984 FLSQATVE

-1044 DSALQQ
+1044 DSGLQQ

-1071 PVSKDLIFNITE
+1071 TVNKDLIFNVTE

-1089 TAKDPK
+1089 TAKPPK

-1119 FEIDQN
+1119 FEVDQN

-1138 IYEVQGAFRDTSYS
+1138 IYEVQGAFRDTNYS

-1186 IDNLLIATG
+1186 IDNLLISTN

-1208 NGLEYGFRTNPYPDN
+1208 NGLEYGFRTNPYPEN
-1223 IYISNNVL
+1223 IYITNNVL

-1308 GGSIYPPI
+1308 GGSTYPPI

-1356 GNISIGSNYISGDKD
+1356 GNINIGSNYISGDKD

-1460 VQTNEVALDY
+1460 VQTNEIALDY

-1490 YEFNT
+1490 YEFNA

-1517 NDIQPVELKSIY
+1517 NDVQPVELKSVY

-1550 DIYVLGLNTRNSV
+1550 DIYVLGINTRDSV
-1563 KWKLEIGEGA
+1563 KWKLEIGEDA

-1602 HLTVNNENFYNIN
+1602 HLTVNNENFYNITD
-1615 GNVLTFYPNYR
+1615 NVLTFYPNYR

-1650 IAPRSFSDNNFHLID
+1650 IAPRSFNDNNFHLID

-1693 YFPESIVSSLLLIDN
+1693 YFPENMISSLLLIDN

-1749 IAVDNTVVN
+1749 IAIDNTVVT

-1763 VFSVADA
+1763 VFSVTDA

-1795 VSTVDVNPEF
+1795 VSTVDINPVF
-1805 SSGSG
+1805 DSSSA
-1810 SIISGS
+1810 SVISGS
-1816 TYSYSSDNNFTANF
+1816 TYSYSTDNNFTANF

-1858 KQFTLSSSNV
+1858 KQFILSSSNV

-1898 SDQIISGGSSDVSIP
+1898 SDQIISGG
-1913 LTQEPV
+1913 
-1919 VNPVIDLT
+1919 
-1927 NVVAWYKF
+1927 
-1935 NDSTNI
+1935 
-1941 GLDSSGN
+1941 G
-1948 SYNITVTNEVAS
+1948 
-1960 SFTELGFDN
+1960 
-1969 NPTVMQFDTGTYA
+1969 
-1982 EYVSSSSANNLV
+1982 
-1994 KHQNNKPYCSISFWA
+1994 
-2009 KNLSATTTHQVLWIS
+2009 
-2024 KINGTDFKMYIS
+2024 
-2036 PNSNKLQLI
+2036 
-2045 YYTGNWSNSKYTES
+2045 
-2059 AEIPTLFSA
+2059 
-2068 NWKHFV
+2068 
-2074 IISNGSNGII
+2074 GS
-2084 KIRDETEN
+2084 
-2092 SYTQYLNLD
+2092 
-2101 ISGLGNMGVGN
+2101 
-2112 ETFTLSFGVDD
+2112 
-2123 VASGSVIDDFRIY
+2123 
-2136 DKVLSDTEI
+2136 
-2145 NGIYGEKSLVVLTS
+2145 
-2159 QTDYKV
+2159 
-2165 LTFNG
+2165 
-2170 NNTKIFSFREDE
+2170 
-2182 SPYSWQ
+2182 
-2188 EAYDEAIANG
+2188 
-2198 NRMPTKTELLD
+2198 
-2209 YLASQ
+2209 
-2214 GNQPLYQEDA
+2214 
-2224 WCAVVAPEYSNGR
+2224 
-2237 DYIQIGNHQNHFV
+2237 
-2250 GKSNTENGGYPSWGD
+2250 
-2265 ETNTYQFK
+2265 
-2273 RFYCEV
+2273 
-2279 IEKTE
+2279 
-2284 YTLNFP
+2284 
-2290 MDTKC
+2290 
-2295 DILLVGDNKYAL
+2295 
-2307 ESGVILNGDYTFK
+2307 
-2320 LGSTS
+2320 
-2325 KIIKNSSDIYTSG
+2325 
-2338 TTDLNTVTEL
+2338 
-2348 LPISTFGSWNT
+2348 
-2359 HNQTAINAGGRLP
+2359 
-2372 TRAEII
+2372 
-2378 ALLNGD
+2378 
-2384 TTNNHLINPNVDPN
+2384 
-2398 TNDIWIPVSDYV
+2398 
-2410 GAIIEIGDYPHTP
+2410 
-2423 PFYKMSTPNGGET
+2423 STP
-2436 YSEGT
+2436 
-2441 TTAYGDTVDTV
+2441 
-2452 LNLDVQW
+2452 
-2459 APKTNIYYTKVAIS
+2459 
-2473 SDISG
+2473 
-2478 TATDYDSSVIVLKY
+2478 
-2492 YMVSSGGS
+2492 
-2500 TGTIDTTNMLVWY
+2500 GTIDTTNMLVWY
-2513 KFDDDLIDSSGNGNS
+2513 KFDDAANIGLDSSGN
-2528 LIASSVSA
+2528 
-2536 PTLTESGITG
+2536 
-2546 NALRFQNNIDTTTI
+2546 
-2560 TNGLRDG
+2560 TNDG
-2567 TCKIPS
+2567 TGGDGTNYIPVANNSVYKRGTNSMKLSSNSDTDRSYLTLPS
-2573 INLVDKE
+2573 IQFTNYTTFSFWFNWNLQTTFQYEDGYLKLLYFMNGSNRLYVAQDNT
-2580 FSISF
+2580 SQYISF
-2585 WIKLVNNFDTNHS
+2585 VMMS
-2598 GIFMLGYN
+2598 
-2606 EGLQTDGYIKLSCAY
+2606 
-2621 YESKNNIDFY
+2621 
-2631 YKNNLSDEGGNASTD
+2631 D
-2646 LSIDTWYNIIITIT
+2646 LSATIRYQIYNTPLNDDTWYHIVWVLDNVNGWTI
-2660 NSHLKVYTNNILT
+2660 YINNQVVPSSNNVSDFGNLNT
-2673 STESLAEGLPD
+2673 SVT
-2684 VIYDTNYL
+2684 YDTNYI
-2692 GFYADSTY
+2692 G
-2700 TNTKDDFIIDDFRIY
+2700 RH
-2715 DKALTAQEI
+2715 
-2724 SDIYNKTEP
+2724 
-2733 LVGGSSS
+2733 GSSLA
-2740 STTGT
+2740 
-2745 IDTTNLK
+2745 DT
-2752 LWFLFNDDLVEKITN
+2752 
-2767 TTYTLT
+2767 
-2773 QGTPNYIA
+2773 
-2781 GKFDKGLNIIDDTK
+2781 LN
-2795 LNILNHTDII
+2795 
-2805 VEGQTTV
+2805 G
-2812 SFSFWLNN
+2812 
-2820 LDQNVRDQTLLRY
+2820 Y
-2833 RPTNILLRYSSQY
+2833 
-2846 ETIGTFVIIL
+2846 
-2856 EGGSMTKVIG
+2856 
-2866 NITSWSHFGF
+2866 
-2876 IFNGDTWNIYINGI
+2876 
-2890 DDTSNWTNN
+2890 
-2899 SSTTTLDD
+2899 
-2907 GFTNDN
+2907 
-2913 NTFGLFY
+2913 
-2920 NDAAGG
+2920 
-2926 MDYFRSSID
+2926 ID

-2955 TEPLVGGSSSSTTP
+2955 TEPLVGGSSSSTT
-2969 GTIDTTNMLV
+2969 
-2979 WYKFDDA
+2979 
-2986 ANIGLDSSGNNND
+2986 
-2999 VTDLNNTVVYS
+2999 
-3010 NNTISV
+3010 
-3016 NQSKLLVN
+3016 
-3024 NLKLLN
+3024 
-3030 ISGIDFSVSYKLKT
+3030 
-3044 SETAD
+3044 
-3049 WFVILETYNFTPYC
+3049 
-3063 GFRIFY
+3063 
-3069 STVLGQIVYY
+3069 
-3079 TYKNEDGSLSS
+3079 
-3090 NYTYST
+3090 
-3096 GIDLRNNEWHNI
+3096 
-3108 VFNFKFNSVTNNLYN
+3108 
-3123 YNLDLYCNGTLIGT
+3123 
-3137 SVLEYFVKANQSV
+3137 
-3150 DIHIGSNKNTDAS
+3150 
-3163 SFSLKSGSIDDFR
+3163 
-3176 IYNKALTAQE
+3176 
-3186 ISDIYND
+3186 
-3193 TEPLVGGSSS
+3193 
-3203 STTVSSVNTV
+3203 VSSVNT
-3213 NTAKNN
+3213 AKSN

-3249 NTDSKVNNY
+3249 NTDSKVDNY

-3263 GYNNADKNYVQI
+3263 GYTNADKNYVQI

-3286 GNGISISMWFKI
+3286 GNGISISMWFKV
-3298 DPVTDASKSWGNTLI
+3298 DPVTDTSKSWGNILI

-3348 GDAVKYN
+3348 GDAVRYK

-3370 IVLSISS
+3370 IVLSVSS

-3394 TNLIPDVRYVKN
+3394 TNLIPNVRYVKN

-3431 VLTNE
+3431 VLTSA

-3450 ISTTN
+3450 ISTTD

-3505 NIIYLPKTYDNAEIL
+3505 NIIYLPKTYANAEIL

-3575 YNITEHNNITKV
+3575 YNITEHNNVSKV
-3587 LIKYTTSATTKITNI
+3587 LIKYTTTATTKVTNV

-3608 YLNVLDYATSLQITN
+3608 YVNVLDYATSLQITN

-3645 YFTETIQATNEYG
+3645 YFTETISATNEYG

-3672 GVVVPNLENVS
+3672 GVIVPNLENVS
-3683 KNIYISNTIA
+3683 KDIYITNTIA
-3693 NIDLREIANGESY
+3693 NIDLREIANGDNY

-3720 LIGDTLTLTTNE
+3720 LIGNTLTLTTNE
-3732 RGIYDILISIDNKLY
+3732 RGIYDILVSIDNKLY
-3747 VLRIHETEPNIDDDL
+3747 VLRIHEVERNMDDDL

>member
-55 SINLNN
+55 GINLNN

-85 IGIGT
+85 VGIGT

-110 NTSQRPT
+110 NISQRPT
-117 NLTSTDKGFIRYNAE
+117 SLTSADKGFIRYNNE
-132 LDQFEGFGAGDQWR
+132 LDQFEGFGAGNQWR

-156 DTYITAHNNAFD
+156 DTYITAHNDAFD

-177 AGDQRMIIKSDGK
+177 AGTERMIIKDDGK
-190 VGIGTSTPNVSL
+190 IGIGTDTPNVSL
-202 DISYKTDAIKLPKG
+202 DVSYKTDAIKLPKG
-216 DTTAR
+216 DTTTR

-239 ELNQFEGYGAGNA
+239 ELQQFEGYGAGNA

-266 FIRAESNTT
+266 FIRAESNAI
-275 DNDELQFYTD
+275 DNDELEFYTA
-285 GDQRMIIKDD
+285 GDERMIIKSD

-373 KFRKRKTT
+373 KFRKRKTA

-388 DLPAYSGSTQSQIL
+388 DLPVYSGSSEAQIL
-402 QAISTFFNDDNL
+402 QAISTFFSDDNL

-449 DDYEQETAADA
+449 DDYEEETAADA

-475 SKVGIGTDNPN
+475 GKIGIGTDTPN

-506 ARNAIGASSLEDQGL
+506 ARNAIGASVEADQGL
-521 IRYNTELQQFEGFG
+521 IRYNTELQQFEGYG

-544 GVIDIDQDTYIKA
+544 GVIDIDQDTFIRA
-557 ETNATDNDELQFYTD
+557 EYDATNNNELEFYTA
-572 GDERMIIKS
+572 GDERMVIKS

-627 VITNDGTGPA
+627 IITNDGTGPA

-666 VGVGTITPNEKLHIN
+666 VGVGTIIPNEKLHIN
-681 GNINI
+681 GNIKV
-686 VGNIICDSLDTRFAE
+686 VGNIVCDSLDTRFAD
-701 LQDVLTITAGSI
+701 LQDVLTITPGSI
-713 TNDKLA
+713 TNDQLA
-719 TLVQPD
+719 TLVKPD

-762 NGTIDLTQKVV
+762 NGTIDLTQKVT

-836 FVDDEEMLGN
+836 FVDDEDMLGN

-911 YDTFIVDMTTD
+911 YDTFIVDMTAD

-984 FLKQATVE
+984 FLKQATVA

-1016 KIINIAKYFKGE
+1016 KVINIAKYFKGE

-1095 KLVLSDNKKQV
+1095 KLVLSDNKKQI

-1119 FEIDQN
+1119 FEVDQN
-1125 PFNNVSLVDSSNM
+1125 PFNNVSLIDSSNM
-1138 IYEVQGAFRDTSYS
+1138 IYEVQGAFRDTNYS

-1208 NGLEYGFRTNPYPDN
+1208 NGLEYGFRTNPYPEN
-1223 IYISNNVL
+1223 IYITNNVL

-1308 GGSIYPPI
+1308 GGSTYPPI

-1356 GNISIGSNYISGDKD
+1356 GNISIVSNYISGDKD

-1381 LNWTVCFAVKY
+1381 INWTVCFAVKY

-1550 DIYVLGLNTRNSV
+1550 DIYVLGINTRDSV

-1573 GTRSENIS
+1573 GIRSENIS

-1602 HLTVNNENFYNIN
+1602 HLTVNNENFYNITD
-1615 GNVLTFYPNYR
+1615 NVLTFYPNYR

-1650 IAPRSFSDNNFHLID
+1650 VAPRSFSDNNFHLID

-1693 YFPESIVSSLLLIDN
+1693 YFPENMVSSLLLIDN

-1717 VLNGIYQIKC
+1717 ILNGIYQIKC

-1749 IAVDNTVVN
+1749 IAIDNTVVN

-1805 SSGSG
+1805 NSGSG
-1810 SIISGS
+1810 SVISGS

-1858 KQFTLSSSNV
+1858 KQFILSSSNV

-1898 SDQIISGGSSDVSIP
+1898 SDQIISGGGGSSNVSIP

-1919 VNPVIDLT
+1919 VNPVISAIPLT
-1927 NVVAWYKF
+1927 IN
-1935 NDSTNI
+1935 NI
-1941 GLDSSGN
+1941 D
-1948 SYNITVTNEVAS
+1948 
-1960 SFTELGFDN
+1960 
-1969 NPTVMQFDTGTYA
+1969 
-1982 EYVSSSSANNLV
+1982 
-1994 KHQNNKPYCSISFWA
+1994 
-2009 KNLSATTTHQVLWIS
+2009 S
-2024 KINGTDFKMYIS
+2024 KI
-2036 PNSNKLQLI
+2036 
-2045 YYTGNWSNSKYTES
+2045 
-2059 AEIPTLFSA
+2059 
-2068 NWKHFV
+2068 
-2074 IISNGSNGII
+2074 
-2084 KIRDETEN
+2084 
-2092 SYTQYLNLD
+2092 
-2101 ISGLGNMGVGN
+2101 
-2112 ETFTLSFGVDD
+2112 
-2123 VASGSVIDDFRIY
+2123 
-2136 DKVLSDTEI
+2136 
-2145 NGIYGEKSLVVLTS
+2145 
-2159 QTDYKV
+2159 

-2170 NNTKIFSFREDE
+2170 TSSKIFSFREDE

-2265 ETNTYQFK
+2265 ETNTYQFR

-2284 YTLNFP
+2284 YSVNFP

-2295 DILLVGDNKYAL
+2295 DILLVGDNKYTL
-2307 ESGVILNGDYTFK
+2307 ESGVTLNGDYTFE

-2325 KIIKNSSDIYTSG
+2325 KIIKTADISYTTELLSISGYGSWDTHNQTAINAGGRLPTRAEIIALLNGDTTNNHLINPNINQTSKDVWIPVSDYTGAFIEIGDYPYHGYYTLKTPSGTETYYENNVLTTAGTSTASNTIWGDNSAWVSNTNIYYTKDNTTPVYTSG

-2384 TTNNHLINPNVDPN
+2384 TTNNHLLNPDLDQN
-2398 TNDIWIPVSDYV
+2398 TKDIWIPVSDYV
-2410 GAIIEIGDYPHTP
+2410 GAIVEIGDYPHTP

-2441 TTAYGDTVDTV
+2441 TGTYGPNYTIDTI
-2452 LNLDVQW
+2452 LNEDIQW
-2459 APKTNIYYTKVAIS
+2459 APKTNIYYTKTSIS

-2478 TATDYDSSVIVLKY
+2478 TATDYDSSGIVLKY
-2492 YMVSSGGS
+2492 YMVSGGGS
-2500 TGTIDTTNMLVWY
+2500 TETPGTIDTTNMLVWY
-2513 KFDDDLIDSSGNGNS
+2513 KFDDTIIDNIGNTNVVTGDINSLENTTARKNTEKYLNLNNQVSISSSLQLGSLDAFTVSLWVYMTSTVNHKPLLYFLENGAHYQNKNFFGFYISIDSQILKFDWQYNGTYEQNITDINLS
-2528 LIASSVSA
+2528 LNTWV
-2536 PTLTESGITG
+2536 
-2546 NALRFQNNIDTTTI
+2546 NIVLVY
-2560 TNGLRDG
+2560 N
-2567 TCKIPS
+2567 KIDS
-2573 INLVDKE
+2573 NIKLYLDNNLVDTNIKTN
-2580 FSISF
+2580 
-2585 WIKLVNNFDTNHS
+2585 WI
-2598 GIFMLGYN
+2598 G
-2606 EGLQTDGYIKLSCAY
+2606 
-2621 YESKNNIDFY
+2621 
-2631 YKNNLSDEGGNASTD
+2631 
-2646 LSIDTWYNIIITIT
+2646 
-2660 NSHLKVYTNNILT
+2660 
-2673 STESLAEGLPD
+2673 D
-2684 VIYDTNYL
+2684 VIYSDILL
-2692 GFYADSTY
+2692 G
-2700 TNTKDDFIIDDFRIY
+2700 NWPHDFPSVSSFPGNIDDFRIY

-2724 SDIYNKTEP
+2724 SDIYNDTEP

-2752 LWFLFNDDLVEKITN
+2752 LWFLFNDDLVEKISN

-2781 GKFDKGLNIIDDTK
+2781 GKFDKGLNITDDAK

-2866 NITSWSHFGF
+2866 NITSWTHFGF

-2955 TEPLVGGSSSSTTP
+2955 TEPLVGGSSSSTT
-2969 GTIDTTNMLV
+2969 
-2979 WYKFDDA
+2979 
-2986 ANIGLDSSGNNND
+2986 
-2999 VTDLNNTVVYS
+2999 
-3010 NNTISV
+3010 
-3016 NQSKLLVN
+3016 
-3024 NLKLLN
+3024 
-3030 ISGIDFSVSYKLKT
+3030 
-3044 SETAD
+3044 
-3049 WFVILETYNFTPYC
+3049 
-3063 GFRIFY
+3063 
-3069 STVLGQIVYY
+3069 
-3079 TYKNEDGSLSS
+3079 
-3090 NYTYST
+3090 
-3096 GIDLRNNEWHNI
+3096 
-3108 VFNFKFNSVTNNLYN
+3108 
-3123 YNLDLYCNGTLIGT
+3123 
-3137 SVLEYFVKANQSV
+3137 
-3150 DIHIGSNKNTDAS
+3150 
-3163 SFSLKSGSIDDFR
+3163 
-3176 IYNKALTAQE
+3176 
-3186 ISDIYND
+3186 
-3193 TEPLVGGSSS
+3193 
-3203 STTVSSVNTV
+3203 VSSVNT
-3213 NTAKNN
+3213 AKSN

-3249 NTDSKVNNY
+3249 NTDSKVDNY

-3263 GYNNADKNYVQI
+3263 GYTNADKNYVQI

-3286 GNGISISMWFKI
+3286 GNGISISMWFKV
-3298 DPVTDASKSWGNTLI
+3298 DPVTDASKSWGNILI

-3327 IMLAQNGIE
+3327 ITLAQNGIE

-3348 GDAVKYN
+3348 GDAVRYK

-3370 IVLSISS
+3370 IVLSVSS

-3431 VLTNE
+3431 VLTSA

-3450 ISTTN
+3450 ISTTD

-3505 NIIYLPKTYDNAEIL
+3505 NIIYLPKTYANAEIL

-3539 TITINNDQTTI
+3539 TITIDNDQTTI

-3587 LIKYTTSATTKITNI
+3587 LIKYTTTATTKVTNI

-3608 YLNVLDYATSLQITN
+3608 YVNVLDYATSLQITN

-3645 YFTETIQATNEYG
+3645 YFTETINATNEYG

-3683 KNIYISNTIA
+3683 KDIYISNTVA
-3693 NIDLREIANGESY
+3693 NIDLREIANGDDY

-3720 LIGDTLTLTTNE
+3720 LIGDILTLTTNG
-3732 RGIYDILISIDNKLY
+3732 RGIYDILVSIDNKLY

>member
-85 IGIGT
+85 VGIGT

-177 AGDQRMIIKSDGK
+177 AGTERMIIKDDGK
-190 VGIGTSTPNVSL
+190 IGIGTSTPNVSL

-216 DTTAR
+216 DNSAR

-266 FIRAESNTT
+266 YIIAESNTT
-275 DNDELQFYTD
+275 DNDELQFYTA
-285 GDQRMIIKDD
+285 GDERMIIKDD

-373 KFRKRKTT
+373 KFRKRKTA

-388 DLPAYSGSTQSQIL
+388 DLPAYSGSSESQIL

-475 SKVGIGTDNPN
+475 GKIGIGTDNPN

-498 KLPKGDTT
+498 KLPKGNTT
-506 ARNAIGASSLEDQGL
+506 TRNAIGANATEDQGL
-521 IRYNTELQQFEGFG
+521 IRYNTELQQFEGYG

-586 LNVSDPSHQVHIK
+586 LNVSEPSHQVHIK

-613 QRIIDTDTSTTEQF
+613 QRIIDTDTSTTEQ
-627 VITNDGTGPA
+627 VIVTNDGTGPA

-643 GAHPIMDVQD
+643 GAQPIIDIQD
-653 DSNSVFFIENGGN
+653 DSNSILFIEDGGN
-666 VGVGTITPNEKLHIN
+666 IGIKTTNPSVSFEINTTDSIKIPKGNTNERPSNLTSTDKGLIRYNTQLNQFEGFGAGDTWGSLGGVMDVDQDTYIKAETNAGDDNDELQFYTDGTEQMIIKDDGKVGIGTSTPNEKLHIN

-686 VGNIICDSLDTRFAE
+686 VGNIVCDSLDTRFAQ

-773 NNLPVANGGTGAN
+773 NNLPIANGGTGAN

-836 FVDDEEMLGN
+836 FVDDEDMLGN

-911 YDTFIVDMTTD
+911 YDTFIVDMTAD

-965 VALKENLEN
+965 VALKQTLEDSN
-974 PDIAP
+974 IAP

-984 FLKQATVE
+984 FLSQATVA

-1028 FITYELITNP
+1028 FITYELVTNP

-1071 PVSKDLIFNITE
+1071 PVNKDLIFNVTE

-1125 PFNNVSLVDSSNM
+1125 PFNNVSLIDSSNM
-1138 IYEVQGAFRDTSYS
+1138 IYEVQGAFRDTNYS

-1186 IDNLLIATG
+1186 IDNLLVATG

-1287 DLTTIFSGINVSYDI
+1287 DLTTIFSGINVTYDI

-1308 GGSIYPPI
+1308 GGSTYPPI

-1346 YNRESIELLS
+1346 NNRESIELLS
-1356 GNISIGSNYISGDKD
+1356 GNISIGANYISGDKD

-1381 LNWTVCFAVKY
+1381 LNWTVCFAAKY

-1432 NADDWLILCIKTNG
+1432 NANDWLILCIKTNG

-1495 SQTLSVSDLFLDH
+1495 SQTLTVSDLFLDH

-1550 DIYVLGLNTRNSV
+1550 DIYVLGINTRDSV

-1650 IAPRSFSDNNFHLID
+1650 VAPRSFSDNNFHLID

-1693 YFPESIVSSLLLIDN
+1693 YFPESIVSSLLLVDN
-1708 NKYYYINNI
+1708 SKYYYINNI

-1727 DANDIKVLDNTLNV
+1727 ASNDIKVLDNTLNV

-1763 VFSVADA
+1763 VFGVADA

-1805 SSGSG
+1805 SSGST

-1816 TYSYSSDNNFTANF
+1816 TYSYSSDNNFSVNF

-1858 KQFTLSSSNV
+1858 KQFILSSSNV

-1898 SDQIISGGSSDVSIP
+1898 SDQIISG
-1913 LTQEPV
+1913 
-1919 VNPVIDLT
+1919 
-1927 NVVAWYKF
+1927 
-1935 NDSTNI
+1935 
-1941 GLDSSGN
+1941 
-1948 SYNITVTNEVAS
+1948 
-1960 SFTELGFDN
+1960 
-1969 NPTVMQFDTGTYA
+1969 
-1982 EYVSSSSANNLV
+1982 
-1994 KHQNNKPYCSISFWA
+1994 
-2009 KNLSATTTHQVLWIS
+2009 
-2024 KINGTDFKMYIS
+2024 
-2036 PNSNKLQLI
+2036 
-2045 YYTGNWSNSKYTES
+2045 
-2059 AEIPTLFSA
+2059 
-2068 NWKHFV
+2068 
-2074 IISNGSNGII
+2074 
-2084 KIRDETEN
+2084 
-2092 SYTQYLNLD
+2092 
-2101 ISGLGNMGVGN
+2101 
-2112 ETFTLSFGVDD
+2112 VD
-2123 VASGSVIDDFRIY
+2123 G
-2136 DKVLSDTEI
+2136 
-2145 NGIYGEKSLVVLTS
+2145 
-2159 QTDYKV
+2159 
-2165 LTFNG
+2165 
-2170 NNTKIFSFREDE
+2170 
-2182 SPYSWQ
+2182 
-2188 EAYDEAIANG
+2188 
-2198 NRMPTKTELLD
+2198 
-2209 YLASQ
+2209 
-2214 GNQPLYQEDA
+2214 
-2224 WCAVVAPEYSNGR
+2224 
-2237 DYIQIGNHQNHFV
+2237 
-2250 GKSNTENGGYPSWGD
+2250 
-2265 ETNTYQFK
+2265 
-2273 RFYCEV
+2273 
-2279 IEKTE
+2279 
-2284 YTLNFP
+2284 
-2290 MDTKC
+2290 
-2295 DILLVGDNKYAL
+2295 
-2307 ESGVILNGDYTFK
+2307 
-2320 LGSTS
+2320 
-2325 KIIKNSSDIYTSG
+2325 
-2338 TTDLNTVTEL
+2338 
-2348 LPISTFGSWNT
+2348 
-2359 HNQTAINAGGRLP
+2359 
-2372 TRAEII
+2372 
-2378 ALLNGD
+2378 
-2384 TTNNHLINPNVDPN
+2384 
-2398 TNDIWIPVSDYV
+2398 
-2410 GAIIEIGDYPHTP
+2410 
-2423 PFYKMSTPNGGET
+2423 
-2436 YSEGT
+2436 
-2441 TTAYGDTVDTV
+2441 
-2452 LNLDVQW
+2452 
-2459 APKTNIYYTKVAIS
+2459 
-2473 SDISG
+2473 
-2478 TATDYDSSVIVLKY
+2478 
-2492 YMVSSGGS
+2492 
-2500 TGTIDTTNMLVWY
+2500 
-2513 KFDDDLIDSSGNGNS
+2513 
-2528 LIASSVSA
+2528 
-2536 PTLTESGITG
+2536 
-2546 NALRFQNNIDTTTI
+2546 
-2560 TNGLRDG
+2560 
-2567 TCKIPS
+2567 
-2573 INLVDKE
+2573 
-2580 FSISF
+2580 
-2585 WIKLVNNFDTNHS
+2585 
-2598 GIFMLGYN
+2598 
-2606 EGLQTDGYIKLSCAY
+2606 
-2621 YESKNNIDFY
+2621 
-2631 YKNNLSDEGGNASTD
+2631 
-2646 LSIDTWYNIIITIT
+2646 
-2660 NSHLKVYTNNILT
+2660 
-2673 STESLAEGLPD
+2673 
-2684 VIYDTNYL
+2684 
-2692 GFYADSTY
+2692 
-2700 TNTKDDFIIDDFRIY
+2700 
-2715 DKALTAQEI
+2715 
-2724 SDIYNKTEP
+2724 
-2733 LVGGSSS
+2733 
-2740 STTGT
+2740 
-2745 IDTTNLK
+2745 
-2752 LWFLFNDDLVEKITN
+2752 
-2767 TTYTLT
+2767 
-2773 QGTPNYIA
+2773 
-2781 GKFDKGLNIIDDTK
+2781 
-2795 LNILNHTDII
+2795 
-2805 VEGQTTV
+2805 
-2812 SFSFWLNN
+2812 
-2820 LDQNVRDQTLLRY
+2820 
-2833 RPTNILLRYSSQY
+2833 
-2846 ETIGTFVIIL
+2846 
-2856 EGGSMTKVIG
+2856 
-2866 NITSWSHFGF
+2866 
-2876 IFNGDTWNIYINGI
+2876 
-2890 DDTSNWTNN
+2890 
-2899 SSTTTLDD
+2899 
-2907 GFTNDN
+2907 
-2913 NTFGLFY
+2913 
-2920 NDAAGG
+2920 
-2926 MDYFRSSID
+2926 
-2935 DFRIYDKALTAQEIS
+2935 
-2950 DIYND
+2950 
-2955 TEPLVGGSSSSTTP
+2955 
-2969 GTIDTTNMLV
+2969 
-2979 WYKFDDA
+2979 
-2986 ANIGLDSSGNNND
+2986 
-2999 VTDLNNTVVYS
+2999 
-3010 NNTISV
+3010 
-3016 NQSKLLVN
+3016 
-3024 NLKLLN
+3024 
-3030 ISGIDFSVSYKLKT
+3030 
-3044 SETAD
+3044 
-3049 WFVILETYNFTPYC
+3049 
-3063 GFRIFY
+3063 
-3069 STVLGQIVYY
+3069 
-3079 TYKNEDGSLSS
+3079 
-3090 NYTYST
+3090 
-3096 GIDLRNNEWHNI
+3096 
-3108 VFNFKFNSVTNNLYN
+3108 
-3123 YNLDLYCNGTLIGT
+3123 
-3137 SVLEYFVKANQSV
+3137 
-3150 DIHIGSNKNTDAS
+3150 
-3163 SFSLKSGSIDDFR
+3163 
-3176 IYNKALTAQE
+3176 
-3186 ISDIYND
+3186 
-3193 TEPLVGGSSS
+3193 
-3203 STTVSSVNTV
+3203 
-3213 NTAKNN
+3213 
-3219 LVIWYNFENN
+3219 
-3229 LDDSSG
+3229 
-3235 NNHNATNPGNGISF
+3235 
-3249 NTDSKVNNY
+3249 
-3258 SLQQS
+3258 
-3263 GYNNADKNYVQI
+3263 
-3275 PNTFD
+3275 
-3280 LYNSWN
+3280 
-3286 GNGISISMWFKI
+3286 
-3298 DPVTDASKSWGNTLI
+3298 
-3313 QFSEFETDVWPMNR
+3313 
-3327 IMLAQNGIE
+3327 
-3336 NKFWLGIHDPLL
+3336 
-3348 GDAVKYN
+3348 
-3355 TKNVL
+3355 
-3360 DGKIDSQWHH
+3360 
-3370 IVLSISS
+3370 
-3377 TGVWTLNCDTID
+3377 
-3389 QGEIF
+3389 
-3394 TNLIPDVRYVKN
+3394 
-3406 TIGTSLFGTD
+3406 
-3416 RGTTGLVDDFRIYNK
+3416 
-3431 VLTNE
+3431 
-3436 EITAIYNNDVTQSV
+3436 
-3450 ISTTN
+3450 STTN

-3476 IVDIVYLHPVNTTPI
+3476 IVDTIYLHPVNTTPV

-3505 NIIYLPKTYDNAEIL
+3505 NIIYLPKTYENAEIL
-3520 IIGSTKYVKY
+3520 IIGSTKYFKY

-3539 TITINNDQTTI
+3539 TISINSDLTTI
-3550 SVNNNSYDLANGTTI
+3550 SVNNNNYDLANGTTI

-3575 YNITEHNNITKV
+3575 YNINEHNNTPKV
-3587 LIKYTTSATTKITNI
+3587 LIKYTTSATTKITDV

-3645 YFTETIQATNEYG
+3645 YFTETISATNEYG

-3683 KNIYISNTIA
+3683 KDIYILNTIA
-3693 NIDLREIANGESY
+3693 NIDLREIANGDSY

-3720 LIGDTLTLTTNE
+3720 LIGNTLTLTTNG
-3732 RGIYDILISIDNKLY
+3732 RGIYDILVSIDNKLY
-3747 VLRIHETEPNIDDDL
+3747 VLRIHEVERNMDDDL